1 MRSSLPRS
9 LRRNVFSVLHGEN
22 DARAIVEAVA
32 VLFGEVINALARGD
46 FTFGQEGLTDG
57 VAEFR
62 RSGPSAFQRHRN
74 DGLEHFK
81 GVVGVSGELAAAV
94 WAVLGLIGRVER
106 ETRLFG
112 QCAVG

>member
-1 MRSSLPRS
+1 MRSSLPLSPRQ
-9 LRRNVFSVLHGEN
+9 NVFSVLHGED

-62 RSGPSAFQRHRN
+62 RSGLSAFQRHR
-74 DGLEHFK
+74 DDALEHFK

-94 WAVLGLIGRVER
+94 GAILCLIGGVWR
-106 ETRLFG
+106 ETP
-112 QCAVG
+112 

>member
-9 LRRNVFSVLHGEN
+9 LRRNVFSVLHGED

-32 VLFGEVINALARGD
+32 VLFGEVINALARGH

-62 RSGPSAFQRHRN
+62 RARLAAFQRHRN
-74 DGLEHFK
+74 DALEHFK

-94 WAVLGLIGRVER
+94 GAIFGLV
-106 ETRLFG
+106 
-112 QCAVG
+112 